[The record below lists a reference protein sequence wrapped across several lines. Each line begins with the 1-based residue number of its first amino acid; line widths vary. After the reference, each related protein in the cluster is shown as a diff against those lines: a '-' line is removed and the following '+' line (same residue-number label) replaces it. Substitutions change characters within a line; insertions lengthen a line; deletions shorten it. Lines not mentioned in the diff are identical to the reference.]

1 MYMRRKIDDFLTH
14 WKESP
19 DHMPLIIKG
28 ARQIG
33 KTASIREFARKNYK
47 NFIEINFIFE
57 PQYKQITVDGYSS
70 YSSGSSSLF
79 RPFQYSVLIGSLYLL
94 FALYAITSASA

>member
-57 PQYKQITVDGYSS
+57 PQYKQITADGYSAQQIIKNLRIRS
-70 YSSGSSSLF
+70 Y
-79 RPFQYSVLIGSLYLL
+79 
-94 FALYAITSASA
+94 A